1 MKKRLTAILL
11 ALVLAF
17 TLLPATAYARVGNFM
32 TTDAERAAVRTL
44 TTTDFAGRQYM
55 VLQNDYITFAVQCSS
70 GSGNELY
77 SYTAPTALLDGS
89 IKNIFLFPMEITR
102 FRSHDG
108 EASSWSAGKD
118 LRITGIKGSNEK
130 DPTVENPNTVIT
142 LELTMSDSRLAA
154 TMTFYLQRV
163 ELGENDSAVAG
174 GQHWGVDAS
183 TRFRL
188 TGAWDDDLEL
198 AAYQS
203 KEYPLST
210 MGHKS
215 ADAAPLQMSTV
226 EHVYK
231 NWKYDGTAFYTQTLS
246 DSLGLTGTSTST
258 DTGERDYINR
268 KHTEVY
274 TTSYVCG
281 NPFVAM
287 SSDYYGDDSHG
298 LAYYPQQVE
307 SNGGKVTT
315 YNNFDTLKWVDG
327 EHSDRQDMFWGF
339 RNLYAA
345 GDQDAPTEPDKVTVS
360 GDKLYIIPDGDGF
373 RVTTAASNN
382 AAAVVR
388 GKFTLEN
395 SAYNFTGGAAALS
408 PTVTATWGSGGYFRI
423 KSDGTIEHSGVNL
436 NAPSFK
442 FFAPAESSG
451 TSGLKMEFTGD
462 GLDMTFDPDKNNAI
476 FALNIPYASVQVKK
490 GTADMDGNLIF
501 SGDMSISTVF
511 DGLSFTMEE
520 LGYGLKNGSFT
531 VNGVHATGS
540 FKTASLIGLELMEV
554 AGEINTFQGRESYGF
569 ELELDVFSLFEA
581 KAELELKRCNNG
593 TLMPNNLYFYVAAE
607 PGIPLVPPVP
617 TTFITGGGAGFYGL
631 ADTVNGDWFAIP
643 PIKLRGSVS
652 VQFVTLLEAS
662 PANIMF
668 GPSVYE
674 VSSEDVK
681 FAKVK
686 VGFNGG
692 YGMYL
697 NGDKVTY
704 DNNEYKG
711 LTASGKIWMNVD
723 LPSKE
728 WNFLTMGGEVAAGI
742 FGGMNGLNLY
752 MRAYGNSRAE
762 ARIQTPT
769 SWGKLIGG
777 KKLAGV
783 GVDAAVVGQ
792 TWINGESRDFDTI
805 VSSAFDSMKLQVGL
819 AGTTTFLGSGFRV
832 WVIVP
837 DAAQSAKKNWNW
849 GYDFKFLRSLP
860 RWDWDGTALNVPS
873 NANAAPMLMAA
884 DADDI
889 LFLAPDE
896 DVPTLTPGEDVPVL
910 TPDGD
915 APVLTPGEDAPVLT
929 PDGDAP
935 VLTPGEDVPVLTPD
949 ENGPVLTPGE
959 DAPVLTPGEDVPV
972 LTPGEDVPVL
982 TPDEDAPVLMPDE
995 DVPVLTPDEDV
1006 PVLTSDDNAIL
1017 TASAAPVT
1025 ITVSDVSDDEQVAY
1039 LVLSFPETTV
1049 IDLSQVTVSKDGD
1062 SSFTFTPVQIAVN
1075 PDGTITNGDSANI
1088 ISDVLPLA
1096 DGTGSELVLI
1106 IKVGQGTG
1114 ANGAYTVNLGSSDSQ
1129 IQPVFSMPNVIS
1141 PADRLG
1147 SVSFSSGSVSGRVE
1161 YPEADTTYVVRTYL
1175 GVEKGGADYL
1185 LDESVVTNADHS
1197 FNVSFSASGT
1207 AAPTGSYYLTTYLMK
1222 EVTYT
1227 PEGSIDPETAYIAI
1241 GSDSSDSAIVAYNN
1255 NTTNTPAAPTNVTLA
1270 AAGNETMVA
1279 SWSGVSDADGYKITI
1294 YEQNEKGEWIDSGY
1308 GYEYDAAQFPETVN
1322 GEKNKNHITGL
1333 SIDENGNYTIDMA
1346 VTMGGQGA
1354 TKNNSSEIKGYGK
1367 PEALEANQS
1376 YKVGVTAYKSE
1387 SVEIAEKTQTV
1398 KYYGSE
1404 AQSADAFLPEYTPL
1418 NINFALHAEGASDS
1432 APLSADTDGIYNA
1445 YINGSNY
1452 ELLVNDSSV
1461 SSNAT
1466 FTVTRM
1472 DTRENLAKS
1481 SGGYPIPAFE
1491 GMLMLEVT
1499 GSVTDA
1505 TYNITDT
1512 TTCYV
1517 LISRDDVAPIVT
1529 MDEDT
1534 FYTGGTRDFTITGI
1548 TEPGAAVSMNYTYD
1562 TVVILY
1568 PDTAWS
1574 YEEVQAILVTDEV
1587 VAGADGSFTFTGTLR
1602 GDAESI
1608 FFSVAA
1614 KDAAGNLGNGSAI
1627 VNVGKDPNSDPD
1639 PDPDPVPPSPG
1650 TGGVTYPVSVPS
1662 DVAGGAVTANPR
1674 SASKDTTV
1682 TVTVTPNDGYRL
1694 DSLTVTDSQGN
1705 ELTLTDRG
1713 GGKYTF
1719 TMPGSKVTVEASFAE
1734 IQAKPAISFT
1744 DVSPGAYYYEAV
1756 LWAAENDITNGANAD
1771 GTMFSPNAPCTRAQ
1785 AVTFLWRAAGSPAP
1799 KSGVNPFT
1807 DVQPGAY
1814 YYEAVLWAVEN
1825 GITVGTSS
1833 STFSPNVVCSR
1844 AQIVTFLWR
1853 SEGQPAASTGSS
1865 FVDVSASAYYAGAVA
1880 WAVENGI
1887 TVGTSSSTFSPNDD
1901 CTRAQIV
1908 TFLYRCMA

>member
-1 MKKRLTAILL
+1 MPKEGDRWGYYDDTE
-11 ALVLAF
+11 
-17 TLLPATAYARVGNFM
+17 M
-32 TTDAERAAVRTL
+32 AV
-44 TTTDFAGRQYM
+44 
-55 VLQNDYITFAVQCSS
+55 
-70 GSGNELY
+70 
-77 SYTAPTALLDGS
+77 
-89 IKNIFLFPMEITR
+89 
-102 FRSHDG
+102 
-108 EASSWSAGKD
+108 
-118 LRITGIKGSNEK
+118 
-130 DPTVENPNTVIT
+130 
-142 LELTMSDSRLAA
+142 
-154 TMTFYLQRV
+154 
-163 ELGENDSAVAG
+163 
-174 GQHWGVDAS
+174 
-183 TRFRL
+183 
-188 TGAWDDDLEL
+188 
-198 AAYQS
+198 YQS

-210 MGHKS
+210 MGHQS
-215 ADAAPLQMSTV
+215 ADAAPLMMHTI
-226 EHVYK
+226 EKGYT
-231 NWKYDGTAFYTQTLS
+231 NFRYDYTTSYTQALS

-258 DTGERDYINR
+258 DTGERDWISR
-268 KHTEVY
+268 HHTEIC

-281 NPFVAM
+281 NPFVAL
-287 SSDYYGDDSHG
+287 SNYYYGDSHG
-298 LAYYPQQVE
+298 FAFYPKQVE
-307 SNGGKVTT
+307 SNGGRVTT
-315 YNNFDTLKWVDG
+315 YNTFDTLSWVDG
-327 EHSDRQDMFWGF
+327 QDSNSQDMFWGF
-339 RNLYAA
+339 RNLYVA
-345 GDQDAPTEPDKVTVS
+345 GDQAAPTKPDQVTVS
-360 GDKLYIIPDGDGF
+360 GDKLYIIPDGDTF

-395 SAYNFTGGAAALS
+395 GAYNFTGGAAALS

-442 FFAPAESSG
+442 FFSPKEGG

-462 GLDMTFDPDKNNAI
+462 GLDMTFDPAKNNAI
-476 FALNIPYASVQVKK
+476 FSLNIPYASVQVEK
-490 GTADMDGNLIF
+490 GTADINGNLIF

-511 DGLSFTMEE
+511 DGAEFTLEE
-520 LGYGLKNGSFT
+520 LGYGLKNNGFT

-540 FKTASLIGLELMEV
+540 FNTANLIGLELMDV
-554 AGEINTFQGRESYGF
+554 KGEINTFQGRESYGF

-643 PIKLRGSVS
+643 PIKLRGSVG
-652 VQFVTLLEAS
+652 VQFVKLLEAS
-662 PANIMF
+662 PADIMF

-674 VSSEDVK
+674 VSSENVK
-681 FAKVK
+681 FAKVN
-686 VGFNGG
+686 VGFSGG

-704 DNNEYKG
+704 DNKEYKG
-711 LTASGKIWMNVD
+711 LTASGKIWMGVD
-723 LPSKE
+723 LPSE
-728 WNFLTMGGEVAAGI
+728 QWNFLTMNGEVAAGI
-742 FGGMNGLNLY
+742 FGGMSGLDLY

-762 ARIQTPT
+762 ARIQPPT

-792 TWINGESRDFDTI
+792 TWINGESKDFDTI
-805 VSSAFDSMKLQVGL
+805 VSSAFNSMKLQVGL
-819 AGTTTFLGSGFRV
+819 AGTTSFLGSGFRV

-837 DAAQSAKKNWNW
+837 DAAQNAEKNWNW

-884 DADDI
+884 NADDI
-889 LFLAPDE
+889 LFL
-896 DVPTLTPGEDVPVL
+896 T
-910 TPDGD
+910 
-915 APVLTPGEDAPVLT
+915 
-929 PDGDAP
+929 
-935 VLTPGEDVPVLTPD
+935 
-949 ENGPVLTPGE
+949 
-959 DAPVLTPGEDVPV
+959 
-972 LTPGEDVPVL
+972 
-982 TPDEDAPVLMPDE
+982 PDE

-1006 PVLTSDDNAIL
+1006 PVLMPDEDAPVLTPDEDVPVLVPDEDVPVLTPGEDVPVLVPDETVPVLVPDEDVPVLTPGEDAPVLTPDEDVPVLVPDEDVPVLTPGEDVPVLVPDEDAPVLTPDEDVPVLVPDEDAPVLMSAYDVPTLMSDDNAIL
-1017 TASAAPVT
+1017 TASAAPVD
-1025 ITVSDVSDDEQVAY
+1025 ITVSGVTDEEQVAY
-1039 LVLSFPETTV
+1039 LVLSFPEDTF
-1049 IDLSQVTVSKDGD
+1049 IDLSQVTVSRDGA
-1062 SSFTFTPVQIAVN
+1062 SSFSFTPVQIVVD
-1075 PDGTITNGDSANI
+1075 PDGTIRNGDSANI

-1106 IKVGQGTG
+1106 IKVGTGTS

-1129 IQPVFSMPNVIS
+1129 IQPVVSMSNVVS

-1147 SVSFSSGSVSGRVE
+1147 SVSFSSGSVQGSVE
-1161 YPEADTTYVVRTYL
+1161 YPEASTTYIVRTYL
-1175 GVEKGGADYL
+1175 GVEEGGTDYLVDERDVANADYIF
-1185 LDESVVTNADHS
+1185 SVNFLT
-1197 FNVSFSASGT
+1197 SGT

-1222 EVTYT
+1222 EVTYF
-1227 PEGSIDPETAYIAI
+1227 DNDNQQQTAYIAI

-1255 NTTNTPAAPTNVTLA
+1255 TNTPAAPTNVTLA

-1294 YEQNEKGEWIDSGY
+1294 YEQKNGQWVDSGY
-1308 GYEYDAAQFPETVN
+1308 GYEYDAAQFLKTVN
-1322 GEKNKNHITGL
+1322 GEVNKSYISGL
-1333 SIDENGNYTIDMA
+1333 SIDENGNYTIKMA
-1346 VTMGGQGA
+1346 LTVGGA
-1354 TKNNSSEIKGYGK
+1354 DKKGGT
-1367 PEALEANQS
+1367 PITLEAGKS
-1376 YKVGVTAYKSE
+1376 YKVGVSAYMNE
-1387 SVEIAEKTQTV
+1387 DVTIAEETQTV

-1404 AQSADAFLPEYTPL
+1404 AQSADAFLPKYTPIEIRVSL
-1418 NINFALHAEGASDS
+1418 YTVGSTSGSDT
-1432 APLSADTDGIYNA
+1432 LSADTDGIYNV
-1445 YINGSNY
+1445 YI
-1452 ELLVNDSSV
+1452 NDSSYGLLFNGHA
-1461 SSNAT
+1461 NAT
-1466 FTVTRM
+1466 YTVTRM
-1472 DTRENLAKS
+1472 DTGEKQTASN
-1481 SGGYPIPAFE
+1481 GDYPIPAFE

-1499 GSVTDA
+1499 GSVTNTA
-1505 TYNITDT
+1505 YNVTDT
-1512 TTCYV
+1512 TIRYV

-1534 FYTGGTRDFTITGI
+1534 FYTGGTRNFTITGV
-1548 TEPGAAVSMNYTYD
+1548 TEPGAAVSMSYTYD
-1562 TVVILY
+1562 TVVVKH
-1568 PDTAWS
+1568 PGTGWA
-1574 YEEVQAILVTDEV
+1574 YETTEAVLVTDEV
-1587 VAGADGSFTFTGTLR
+1587 VALADGSFTFTGTLQ

-1614 KDAAGNLGNGSAI
+1614 KDAAGNLGYGSAI

-1639 PDPDPVPPSPG
+1639 PDPDPDPVPPSPG
-1650 TGGVTYPVSVPS
+1650 TGGSVTYPVSVPS
-1662 DVAGGAVTANPR
+1662 DVAGGAVTVNPR
-1674 SASKDTTV
+1674 SASKDTIV

-1694 DSLTVTDSQGN
+1694 DSLTATDSQGN

-1825 GITVGTSS
+1825 AITVGTSS
-1833 STFSPNVVCSR
+1833 TTFSPNVVCSR

-1880 WAVENGI
+1880 WAVENGV
-1887 TVGTSSSTFSPNDD
+1887 TVGTSSSTFSPNND